1 MVSGVSESEAAK
13 SGGRPEY
20 KPTDEQRDRV
30 RELAIGRVP
39 QKEIAKLLGISPV
52 TLRKHFA
59 AELRTND
66 QAGQLDLTG
75 SHDTTSTPSPAPGRP
90 PFEPTLRQREDVQN
104 FKADGWSND
113 RIARRLRISPNTLA
127 RHFAEELSDGADSVR
142 AEALRQLRAQVR
154 KGNVSAI
161 EKALRLTGL
170 EPPPAPPAPA
180 PGATPPVDK
189 PEERETPGKKAR
201 ALAEAQSAEQ
211 GTSWQQLM
219 N

>member
-1 MVSGVSESEAAK
+1 MVAGVSESEPAK
-13 SGGRPEY
+13 AGGRPEY
-20 KPTDEQRDRV
+20 KPTDEQRARV
-30 RELAIGRVP
+30 RELVNGRLP
-39 QKEIAKLLGISPV
+39 QKAIAKMLGISPV

-75 SHDTTSTPSPAPGRP
+75 SHDTTSTASPAPGRP
-90 PFEPTLRQREDVQN
+90 AFEPTLRQREDVQN

-142 AEALRQLRAQVR
+142 AEALRQLRMQVR
-154 KGNVSAI
+154 RGSVSAI
-161 EKALRLTGL
+161 EKTLKLTGL
-170 EPPPAPPAPA
+170 EPPPAPTTPSAPIEKQE
-180 PGATPPVDK
+180 P
-189 PEERETPGKKAR
+189 RETPGKKAQ
-201 ALAEAQSAEQ
+201 ALADAQTAEQ
-211 GTSWQQLM
+211 GTSWAQLM

>member
-1 MVSGVSESEAAK
+1 MVSGVSESGPAK
-13 SGGRPEY
+13 AGGRPEY
-20 KPTDEQRDRV
+20 KPTDEQRARV
-30 RELAIGRVP
+30 RELVNGRVP
-39 QKEIAKLLGISPV
+39 QKAIASLLGISPV

-75 SHDTTSTPSPAPGRP
+75 THHTTSKASPAPGRP
-90 PFEPTLRQREDVQN
+90 AFEPTRQQREDVQN

-142 AEALRQLRAQVR
+142 AEALRRLRQSSR
-154 KGNVSAI
+154 EGNMTATI
-161 EKALRLTGL
+161 NLLKLTGL
-170 EPPPAPPAPA
+170 EPPPAPIAAVQAP
-180 PGATPPVDK
+180 VEK
-189 PEERETPGKKAR
+189 PEPRETPGKKAQ
-201 ALAEAQSAEQ
+201 ALQEAQTAEQ

>member
-1 MVSGVSESEAAK
+1 MVAGVSESEPAK
-13 SGGRPEY
+13 AGGRPEY
-20 KPTDEQRDRV
+20 KPTDEQRARV
-30 RELAIGRVP
+30 RELVDGRLP
-39 QKEIAKLLGISPV
+39 QKTIAKMLGISPV

-75 SHDTTSTPSPAPGRP
+75 SHDTTSKASPAPGRP
-90 PFEPTLRQREDVQN
+90 AFEPTLRQREDVQN

-142 AEALRQLRAQVR
+142 AEALRQLRMQVR
-154 KGNVSAI
+154 RGNVSAI
-161 EKALRLTGL
+161 EKTLKLTGL
-170 EPPPAPPAPA
+170 EPPPAPTAAAAPIEKQE
-180 PGATPPVDK
+180 P
-189 PEERETPGKKAR
+189 RETPGKKAQ
-201 ALAEAQSAEQ
+201 ALADAQTAEQ
-211 GTSWQQLM
+211 GTSWAQLM